1 MRKFIYSILILT
13 ASLSA
18 YAEKTPKSPYGIWA
32 GRPGCD
38 MPFVRGFWVAC
49 KWAELEPEK
58 GKFNWNILE
67 DQIKQAFKEGTSVGL
82 MVFVGPDSPEWIYSN
97 GVPKVFNSD
106 AINTRGVSHLLKFPY
121 YPYYLD
127 PDYINY
133 WYKQIRT
140 TGDWIASL
148 PDSIRKNILLVQTA
162 EGTTGDEGPYKG
174 IPFDT
179 NYRFSE
185 KDQRWIDLKINA
197 WRIYKEIYSNMNPPI
212 QLLINS
218 GNSQQYEG
226 ILDTLV
232 PDVWKKSGHPGHIY
246 QFNGEKTYY
255 NSLKAQLWKR
265 NSTGEFRR
273 FRSEMDETTNGW
285 FRENHSQNMY
295 WLNIFC
301 LHYGLDILRMDC
313 NLLQNPVYRPGFEFF
328 SKYAGQKDPKEAI
341 GAFSAMKDV
350 LDASDKVRFP
360 ENKYGKANSSNKDRF
375 LAIVKDYEKFGA
387 RIGDLDH
394 AVGGAMN
401 NRTSSAINDVGYDLL
416 EGNYEVFLKQLAPN
430 ETSMGWWNIGPA
442 DEPYGRF
449 ARSFDYANRKN
460 TMYFAINKDFFIKQS
475 NKEVTIRIVY
485 LDKGLGKWSLQ
496 YDSVDGNVKTASTVS
511 NTNSGKWKEI
521 KVDIN
526 DGRFT
531 GNGPNGSDL
540 ILNNES
546 KEDSFF
552 HMVELMKR

>member
-1 MRKFIYSILILT
+1 MRIFISYILILAAT
-13 ASLSA
+13 LNAF
-18 YAEKTPKSPYGIWA
+18 AEKKPKSPYGIWA
-32 GRPGCD
+32 GKPGCD
-38 MPFVRGFWVAC
+38 LPFVRGFWVAC

-67 DQIKQAFKEGTSVGL
+67 DQIKQAYKEGTSVGL
-82 MVFVGPDSPEWIYSN
+82 MVFVGPDSPEWIYSK

-106 AINTRGVSHLLKFPY
+106 AINSRGVSHLLKFPY
-121 YPYYLD
+121 YPYYFD

-140 TGDWIASL
+140 TGDWIGSL
-148 PDSIRKNILLVQTA
+148 PDSLRKNILLVQTA

-185 KDQRWIDLKINA
+185 KDQKWIDLKINA
-197 WRIYKEIYSNMNPPI
+197 WKIYKEIYSNMNPPI

-255 NSLKAQLWKR
+255 NSLKDQLWKR
-265 NSTGEFRR
+265 SSTGEFRR

-313 NLLQNPVYRPGFEFF
+313 NLLQNPVYRPGLEFF

-360 ENKYGKANSSNKDRF
+360 ENKYGKATPTNKDRF
-375 LAIVKDYEKFGA
+375 LAIVKDYEKSGA

-394 AVGGAMN
+394 AVGGPMT
-401 NRTSSAINDVGYDLL
+401 NRMSSAINDVGYDLL
-416 EGNYEVFLKQLAPN
+416 EGNYEVFLNQIAPN
-430 ETSMGWWNIGPA
+430 ETSAGWWNIGPA

-460 TMYFAINKDFFIKQS
+460 TMYFALCKDFFAIQTD
-475 NKEVTIRIVY
+475 KEVTIRIVY

-496 YDSVDGNVKTASTVS
+496 YDGEDGKVKTATTVS
-511 NTNSGKWKEI
+511 NTNSGRWKEI
-521 KVDIN
+521 EVDIN
-526 DGRFT
+526 DGRFA

-540 ILNNES
+540 MLNNES

-552 HMVELMKR
+552 HMVELIRK